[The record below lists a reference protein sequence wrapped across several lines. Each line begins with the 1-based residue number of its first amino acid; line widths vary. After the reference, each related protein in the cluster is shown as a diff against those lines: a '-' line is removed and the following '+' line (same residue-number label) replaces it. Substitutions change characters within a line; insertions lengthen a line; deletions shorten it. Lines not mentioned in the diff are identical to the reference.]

1 MGRLYLFL
9 AEGFEEI
16 EALMVVD
23 ICRRAKLDLMTVSVT
38 GELQVLG
45 SHSIPVQADI
55 LFEDGDYSD
64 LSMLILPGG
73 GLGTQNLEN
82 HEPLM
87 ELMEQCA
94 KEGKYIS
101 AICAAP
107 RILGNH
113 GLLQDE
119 KACCYPGNEEFLLG
133 AEVMHEPAVVSGNYI
148 TGRGMGCS
156 MEFAFAIVERMAGS
170 AVMEEVREKVM
181 YPYGN

>member
-1 MGRLYLFL
+1 MGKLYLFL

-23 ICRRAKLDLMTVSVT
+23 ICRRAKLELVTVSVT
-38 GELQVLG
+38 GEREVSG
-45 SHSIPVQADI
+45 SHNIPVRADA
-55 LFEDGDYSD
+55 LFEETDFSD

-73 GLGTQNLEN
+73 GLGTTNLEN
-82 HEPLM
+82 HKALM

-94 KEGKYIS
+94 GEGKYIS

-107 RILGNH
+107 RIPGKH
-113 GLLQDE
+113 GLLKGE

-133 AEVMHEPAVVSGNYI
+133 AEVRQEAAVVSGNYI

-156 MEFAFAIVERMAGS
+156 MEFAFAIVERMAGKE
-170 AVMEEVREKVM
+170 AMEEVRAKIM
-181 YPYGN
+181 YPYG